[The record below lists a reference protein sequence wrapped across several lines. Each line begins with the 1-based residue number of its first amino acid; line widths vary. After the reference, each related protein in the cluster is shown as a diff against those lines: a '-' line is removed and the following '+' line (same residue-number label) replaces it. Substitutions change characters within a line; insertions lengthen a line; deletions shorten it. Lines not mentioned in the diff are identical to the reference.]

1 MSAEKVPET
10 QLSEAVVESDSATI
24 DPGTTPGSA
33 EGVDMSEGEDQS
45 SREPAP
51 DNSSSLP
58 AEGAPIDSQ

>member
-1 MSAEKVPET
+1 MSEANKVPET
-10 QLSEAVVESDSATI
+10 QLSEAKIESDSATI

-33 EGVDMSEGEDQS
+33 EGVDTSTGADQS

-58 AEGAPIDSQ
+58 AEGA

>member
-1 MSAEKVPET
+1 MSEDTKVPQT
-10 QLSEAVVESDSATI
+10 QLSEEKIKSNSATI

-33 EGVDMSEGEDQS
+33 EGVDTSEGADQS

-58 AEGAPIDSQ
+58 AEGPPIN